1 MSGQARMLRNGSSDD
16 SNSLILPKARADS
29 ERAGRAAFEGI
40 HPLGAQALLVVE
52 PGGTIES
59 CTGAARSLLD
69 ADDSAPTGCHLTRW
83 LQNLPLRPKTPGYN
97 CAYLALHYPPGG
109 WHAIEAA
116 TGIDRIVPLEISCL
130 VVPFGSSARII
141 MGLRTAPVRDGVDD
155 QFRRFLASVAA
166 STEAVV
172 VTDPAGVVE
181 YVNPAYE
188 RLSGWCAAD
197 VVGRSRTSTGV
208 PEARSAGD
216 AMAATRCT
224 RAIRTEQTRAGQA
237 LYLEEKVRPF
247 TDRGGR
253 VTHYVSVA
261 RDLTGCIRAERIL
274 QWRADYDCL
283 TGLPN
288 RHMLVNRLHQEIAR
302 AARECGSITVI
313 CADMDHLKEVNDRHG
328 HAVGDIALR
337 TVAHKLQS
345 CVRDMDIVGRY
356 GGDEFLLIVP
366 GMHRPDDVDGLLAK
380 LVDSVR
386 GLSLGANRPVDVS
399 LSAGAATYPRDARES
414 SRLIDAAD
422 SAMYRAKRAGG
433 DRHWEYKPD
442 HPTRLR
448 SRPEA
453 AKLPFIRVW
462 PAPAGG
468 HAHARQPIADWTSD
482 GQP

>member
-1 MSGQARMLRNGSSDD
+1 MSTRASVLRSPASDD
-16 SNSLILPKARADS
+16 SESPELPRAGADIH
-29 ERAGRAAFEGI
+29 RAGRVAPPSAN
-40 HPLGAQALLVVE
+40 PLGAQALLVVA
-52 PGGTIES
+52 PDGTIEFCS
-59 CTGAARSLLD
+59 SAARSLLD

-83 LQNLPLRPKTPGYN
+83 LPNLPLRSKTPGYN

-109 WHAIEAA
+109 WHAIEAV
-116 TGIDRIVPLEISCL
+116 TGGDRIVSLETSCL

-188 RLSGWCAAD
+188 RLSGWCAAE
-197 VVGRSRTSTGV
+197 VVGRSRASIGV
-208 PEARSAGD
+208 PEARRAGD
-216 AMAATRCT
+216 ATTTTRCT

-253 VTHYVSVA
+253 VTHYVSMA

-288 RHMLVNRLHQEIAR
+288 RHMLVDRLHQEIAR

-337 TVAHKLQS
+337 TVAHQLQS

-366 GMHRPDDVDGLLAK
+366 GMHRPDDVDALLAK

-414 SRLIDAAD
+414 SRLIEAAD

-433 DRHWEYKPD
+433 DRHWGYRPD
-442 HPTRLR
+442 HPTCVQ

-453 AKLPFIRVW
+453 AKLPFLRVW

-468 HAHARQPIADWTSD
+468 QALAGRPIAEWASD